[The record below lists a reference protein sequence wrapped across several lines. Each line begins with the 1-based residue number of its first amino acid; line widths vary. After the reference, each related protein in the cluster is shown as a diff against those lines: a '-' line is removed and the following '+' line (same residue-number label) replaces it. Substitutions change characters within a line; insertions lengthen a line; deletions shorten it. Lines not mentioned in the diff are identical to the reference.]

1 MTEYLITFQD
11 YSVVFYRNDGLAL
24 VKGLSG
30 PENERMNTCPLEN
43 QCQTLNLVIQRA
55 DAENKV
61 NDKKK
66 KYFGLA
72 VTTFNERFRNH

>member
-1 MTEYLITFQD
+1 MNEYLITFQD

-43 QCQTLNLVIQRA
+43 QCQTLNLVI
-55 DAENKV
+55 
-61 NDKKK
+61 
-66 KYFGLA
+66 
-72 VTTFNERFRNH
+72 